1 MSLPWPVNGPN
12 GITIPDIDSALGDGL
27 LSQLTADPLLCERIK
42 IEAIYADAIENQEEH
57 AEQIRSEEALIIP
70 DDIDYLE

>member
-1 MSLPWPVNGPN
+1 MPWPVNGTN
-12 GITIPDIDSALGDGL
+12 GITIPIMDSALGDSR
-27 LSQLTADPLLCERIK
+27 LSHLTADPLLCQRIK
-42 IEAIYADAIENQEEH
+42 IEAIYTDAVENQEEH